1 MQTVRGSHIHRVH
14 LVASTIFGHGFA
26 QEWFLSKYD
35 RNSLPEFQKLL
46 GVTATPG
53 GKKYPLLPLILYPN
67 GSLDKN
73 ALFLNPVLAK
83 VRTFIYSRD
92 LLGSAILPPSRV
104 PKQNPRT
111 LYVVR
116 TYLSFVSNQFPPR
129 FRTYLPRTVHHLI
142 SPSSLPFT
150 C

>member
-1 MQTVRGSHIHRVH
+1 MQTVRGSHIHRVR

-53 GKKYPLLPLILYPN
+53 GKKYPLLPPILYPN

-73 ALFLNPVLAK
+73 ALFLNPALAK

-92 LLGSAILPPSRV
+92 PYTS
-104 PKQNPRT
+104 
-111 LYVVR
+111 
-116 TYLSFVSNQFPPR
+116 
-129 FRTYLPRTVHHLI
+129 HLHI
-142 SPSSLPFT
+142 HR
-150 C
+150 